1 MQQIKFKLMES
12 IDKYLHDISLL
23 ITSLAN
29 YAAYEFYIYLF
40 IYLIKFGHIFYT
52 FT

>member
-40 IYLIKFGHIFYT
+40 I
-52 FT
+52 